1 MIQITYSSD
10 PIEVKNCAVVVYGQP
25 GVFKTSLGFTAT
37 KPLLVDFDKGAKRA
51 LNRGDSVQ
59 VSTWA
64 DIEGITKE
72 DLDPYETLI
81 IDTVGRMLDA
91 LEIDIM
97 AKNPKHAQTDG
108 TLTLKGYGSLKKR
121 YQVWID
127 TMRSY
132 GIDVVLIAHQK
143 EKEVNDVLVARPDV
157 QGGSYSEVFKS
168 ADQVGYAYTD
178 GGKRM
183 LDFNPSDT
191 HIGKNIINAEV
202 FKVPDFNIEPM
213 FLAGIIADVK
223 EAMKTI
229 SEQGIVVQEAV
240 AKWREAILPAAT
252 ANEIN
257 KLIAVVNKIDE
268 VPVKLQARQ
277 LLGDQA
283 KSMDLVW
290 DKTKKKYGPKPAE
303 DPPEDETATT
313 AEDEKAT
320 KRSFAQDVTTAADEK
335 AATHEAEEKATKET
349 KSSKADAPDN
359 ESITK
364 KQLDASVENLAKDKS
379 ISKAEALAQGSDK
392 GKDVVEVGEVKTIKE
407 KFDQLAHDAT
417 RNLKKDM
424 PQ

>member
-1 MIQITYSSD
+1 MPIKITYSSD
-10 PIEVKNCAVVVYGQP
+10 AIEVKNCAIVVYGQP
-25 GVFKTSLGFTAT
+25 GVFKTSLGFTAC

-59 VSTWA
+59 VTTWA
-64 DIEGITKE
+64 DIEGIAKE

-121 YQVWID
+121 YQVWVD

-132 GIDVVLIAHQK
+132 GIDVVLLAHQK
-143 EKEVNDVLVARPDV
+143 EKEVNDILVARPDV

-202 FKVPDFNIEPM
+202 YVVPDFNIEPM

-229 SEQGIVVQEAV
+229 SEQGIIVQDAV
-240 AKWREAILPAAT
+240 AKWREQILPAAT
-252 ANEIN
+252 ADAIN
-257 KLIAVVNKIDE
+257 KLIAGVNKIKE

-283 KSMDLVW
+283 KGMDLVW
-290 DKTKKKYGPKPAE
+290 DKTKKKYGPKP
-303 DPPEDETATT
+303 
-313 AEDEKAT
+313 
-320 KRSFAQDVTTAADEK
+320 SGEK
-335 AATHEAEEKATKET
+335 AATHEADEKTADEPTEGKKLEATKEKPEGET
-349 KSSKADAPDN
+349 
-359 ESITK
+359 ITK
-364 KQLDASVENLAKDKS
+364 KQLEASVAREN
-379 ISKAEALAQGSDK
+379 
-392 GKDVVEVGEVKTIKE
+392 GKDDAAANETPKDEGKTVTE
-407 KFDQLAHDAT
+407 KFETLAHEQT
-417 RNLKKDM
+417 SKLKKDL